1 MELKFIKS
9 GDYYIPDIQ
18 LQNPN
23 IRLGKWGLMRKSYL
37 RIAQPILFSEMV
49 LSETLYPHCA
59 EIEAAAKS
67 RMNTILPQ
75 LMKHYGVTERLKA
88 ANQLEWVRQMN
99 ACVAQGRA
107 DLQLSKE
114 KTMGLIK
121 LIIKL
126 LVLPLIVAVTLIQW
140 VGIFFTQFST
150 VIFNLLAGL
159 MFLITIAGWMFGISA
174 GAETLQLLAVAF
186 VVFIIPHIAEW
197 LIIRIAVINYGLRDF
212 IKS

>member
-1 MELKFIKS
+1 M
-9 GDYYIPDIQ
+9 
-18 LQNPN
+18 
-23 IRLGKWGLMRKSYL
+23 SYL
-37 RIAQPILFSEMV
+37 RIAQPFLFSEMV

-75 LMKHYGVTERLKA
+75 LMKQYGVTERLKA

-99 ACVAQGRA
+99 ACGTGRGSHEGRA

-114 KTMGLIK
+114 ETMGLIK
-121 LIIKL
+121 LIIKI
-126 LVLPLIVAVTLIQW
+126 LVLPLVAAVTLIQW

-174 GAETLQLLAVAF
+174 GAETLRLLAVAF